1 VREAAPADGALPVA
15 SYLVE
20 GPVGFDNLMAVR
32 RAGERFI
39 DGQVGGVVRIDLAA
53 AAGSGSAAAAALTAW
68 LRHATRAGI
77 GLELANVPEDFADLI
92 RVCGLDEVL
101 TLPEDL

>member
-1 VREAAPADGALPVA
+1 MQEAAPTDAALPGATYAVD
-15 SYLVE
+15 
-20 GPVGFDNLMAVR
+20 GPVSFDNLMEVR
-32 RAGERFI
+32 RAGERFL
-39 DGQVGGVVRIDLAA
+39 DGHSGGVVRIDLAA

-77 GLELANVPEDFADLI
+77 GLELANIPEDLADLI

-101 TLPEDL
+101 TIPEEQ

>member
-1 VREAAPADGALPVA
+1 MREAAATDGALPVA
-15 SYLVE
+15 TYAVD
-20 GPVGFDNLMAVR
+20 GPVSFDNLMELR

-39 DGQVGGVVRIDLAA
+39 DGQAGGVVRIDLAA

-77 GLELANVPEDFADLI
+77 GLELANVPEDLADLI
-92 RVCGLDEVL
+92 RVSGLDEVL
-101 TLPEDL
+101 TLPEDQ